1 MTKQPETTA
10 EPNIEEI
17 LTRLDNSKGTLV
29 EALEQAGAA
38 DFTRDH
44 GEGESLKHSL
54 DRTVDELNF
63 YYGRLAARALNL
75 PQPPCLTRSDT
86 GSLREGTMAVQV
98 AHRRFTNLLHD
109 LVPDDLAKVAA
120 DDELGSYT
128 LQQVLELAIAQYKMR
143 AHQVQRL
150 AGTAPGHPRV

>member
-1 MTKQPETTA
+1 MSRQETTA

-17 LTRLDNSKGTLV
+17 LTRLDGAKAALV
-29 EALEQAGAA
+29 ESLEHAESA

-44 GEGESLKHSL
+44 GDGESLKHSL

-75 PQPPCLTRSDT
+75 PQPPCLTRSDV
-86 GSLREGTMAVQV
+86 GGLREGVMAVQV

-109 LVPDDLAKVAA
+109 LVPEDLAKVAA

-128 LQQVLELAIAQYKMR
+128 LQQVLEMAIAQYTMR

-150 AGTAPGHPRV
+150 AGIAPGQPKA